1 MRNKLT
7 PQLFDN
13 LAVANK
19 FFIGHIVLGG
29 QGLQPHMIFDSILI
43 SLQVLDKPLMLEA
56 GWQGSPGIHGKCLP
70 AMIRVF
76 GRLLNNTFSRRNPE
90 SKFVTKIHGFPAM
103 ICLFG

>member
-1 MRNKLT
+1 MDQGVMRNKLT

-56 GWQGSPGIHGKCLP
+56 GRGVLEYTE
-70 AMIRVF
+70 
-76 GRLLNNTFSRRNPE
+76 NFSCYDSCPWTAA
-90 SKFVTKIHGFPAM
+90 K
-103 ICLFG
+103 